1 VAVEAHDVPAGILL
15 QKVARQI
22 AAELIFQ
29 LYCPGIL
36 PAAQKKYDFSF
47 FPLLTFEK
55 FQI

>member
-1 VAVEAHDVPAGILL
+1 VEAHDVPAGILL